1 MLGARGAGGG
11 GGRAWALPGTW
22 GRGCLT
28 LVSKGEAQPSFSS
41 QHSFTDRKQEFVLPG
56 TQVPR
61 LIFESVQNPGES
73 RDPLRTPRCG
83 PPTSRP
89 GHGQPAV
96 QVTWR
101 GRSEAR
107 SVGSPSPE
115 HGPVALPPC
124 PGSHAWSPTSAHR
137 PEPQGR
143 PAPWFPQLPER
154 LPRSLLTPHWH
165 TAARAGGNMHAR
177 ARRTHTLVHARARG
191 PCGKAAVLG
200 SHSARRAVTQETT
213 THSTPP
219 SPTYDGSW
227 RPGLLPGAG
236 GCL

>member
-41 QHSFTDRKQEFVLPG
+41 QHSFTDRKQEFVFPG

-73 RDPLRTPRCG
+73 RDPLRTPRCS

-107 SVGSPSPE
+107 SVGSLSPE

-124 PGSHAWSPTSAHR
+124 PGSHARSPTSAHR

-143 PAPWFPQLPER
+143 PRTLVP
-154 LPRSLLTPHWH
+154 S
-165 TAARAGGNMHAR
+165 AARAATAEPPHAALARCGARRRQHAR
-177 ARRTHTLVHARARG
+177 TRTPHAHARTRTRSG
-191 PCGKAAVLG
+191 SLWKGCGSG
-200 SHSARRAVTQETT
+200 F
-213 THSTPP
+213 P
-219 SPTYDGSW
+219 
-227 RPGLLPGAG
+227 
-236 GCL
+236 